1 MGNIQLLISYKC
13 CSSDEI
19 ELDDNEY
26 KEIEKPKLL
35 NQLPTIPAEDNI
47 NKLVTISDDSF
58 TTQSF
63 KTTIPCNFPN

>member
-26 KEIEKPKLL
+26 KEMEKPKLI
-35 NQLPTIPAEDNI
+35 NQLPTITEDKI
-47 NKLVTISDDSF
+47 DKTVTIDD
-58 TTQSF
+58 SF
-63 KTTIPCNFPN
+63 KTTIPCNFP

>member
-26 KEIEKPKLL
+26 KEIEKPKLI
-35 NQLPTIPAEDNI
+35 NQMPSIPAEDKI
-47 NKLVTISDDSF
+47 DKLVTISDE
-58 TTQSF
+58 SF
-63 KTTIPCNFPN
+63 KTTIPCNFP

>member
-26 KEIEKPKLL
+26 KEIEKPKLI
-35 NQLPTIPAEDNI
+35 NQLPTITEDKI
-47 NKLVTISDDSF
+47 DKTVTIDD
-58 TTQSF
+58 SF

>member
-26 KEIEKPKLL
+26 KEIEKPKLI
-35 NQLPTIPAEDNI
+35 NQLPTITEDTI
-47 NKLVTISDDSF
+47 DKTVTIDD
-58 TTQSF
+58 SF
-63 KTTIPCNFPN
+63 KTTIPCNFP

>member
-19 ELDDNEY
+19 PEVDDNDY

-35 NQLPTIPAEDNI
+35 NQIPTIVED
-47 NKLVTISDDSF
+47 KLVTISDDSF

>member
-26 KEIEKPKLL
+26 KEMEKPKLI
-35 NQLPTIPAEDNI
+35 NQLPTITEDKI
-47 NKLVTISDDSF
+47 DKLVTISDD
-58 TTQSF
+58 SF
-63 KTTIPCNFPN
+63 KTTIPCNFP

>member
-26 KEIEKPKLL
+26 KEIEKPKLI
-35 NQLPTIPAEDNI
+35 NQLPTITEDKI
-47 NKLVTISDDSF
+47 DKTVTIDD
-58 TTQSF
+58 SF
-63 KTTIPCNFPN
+63 KTTIPCNFP

>member
-26 KEIEKPKLL
+26 KEMEKPKLL
-35 NQLPTIPAEDNI
+35 NQIPTIVED
-47 NKLVTISDDSF
+47 KLVTISDDSF
-58 TTQSF
+58 
-63 KTTIPCNFPN
+63 KTTIPCNFA